1 VASIDPSAWESFAV
15 AFLGASA
22 VLLGLIFVGL
32 SINLDRLLKLPWLFR
47 RAAAAI
53 TLLVVA
59 FLAAGFLL
67 VPGQPDVVLGL
78 ELVATGISGAVMV
91 GILLL
96 RGREGLEPLYQRRAN
111 VAAGS
116 SAIAALLIAVAGLTL
131 ALQAPGGLYWL
142 VPGIL
147 LCTLRALMDSWV
159 LLVEI
164 NR

>member
-1 VASIDPSAWESFAV
+1 MI
-15 AFLGASA
+15 
-22 VLLGLIFVGL
+22 
-32 SINLDRLLKLPWLFR
+32 
-47 RAAAAI
+47 
-53 TLLVVA
+53 
-59 FLAAGFLL
+59 
-67 VPGQPDVVLGL
+67 
-78 ELVATGISGAVMV
+78 

-116 SAIAALLIAVAGLTL
+116 SSIAALLIAVAGLTL
-131 ALQAPGGLYWL
+131 VLQAPGGLYWL